1 MPSGGRAPFC
11 ADCRSAD
18 CHVVPQDHGGMV
30 WLCGSCEALRNNPDA
45 PRLTNP
51 PGLPSSWP
59 KGRGKPQKES
69 LF

>member
-1 MPSGGRAPFC
+1 
-11 ADCRSAD
+11 
-18 CHVVPQDHGGMV
+18 MV